1 MRVGAVVVMDMVT
14 RCIPSSSSSSSSS
27 TSASSAGRR
36 GTRVIQKGPCAYYTN
51 ISPIQVTQETKR
63 IDFEN
68 TKYDIFEKAP
78 TAHPVA
84 RPTAVCDALA
94 RRRRR
99 AHSTRDARFARRRCK
114 QFNLVDRR
122 REHRAQTIARVPNG
136 STIASV
142 RNAQTDARRVR
153 RE

>member
-14 RCIPSSSSSSSSS
+14 RCIPSSSSSSSS

-36 GTRVIQKGPCAYYTN
+36 GTRVIQKGPCAYYTT
-51 ISPIQVTQETKR
+51 ISPIQFTQGTKR

-99 AHSTRDARFARRRCK
+99 RAHRTRDARFARRRCK

-122 REHRAQTIARVPNG
+122 REHRAQTIARVPSG